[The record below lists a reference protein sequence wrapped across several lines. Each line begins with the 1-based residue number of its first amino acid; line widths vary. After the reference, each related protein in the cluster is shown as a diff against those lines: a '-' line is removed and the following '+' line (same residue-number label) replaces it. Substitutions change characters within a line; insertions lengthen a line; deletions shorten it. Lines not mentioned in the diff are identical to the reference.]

1 MYRSVSRGNIKMS
14 PMLVQSPSKIF
25 KNDFRIW
32 QENDKNTVTEIL
44 NDKDRTYT
52 LYNVKEVVLDIEG
65 ELRLSFEE
73 ERTLLIL
80 PLYGEIIINDFYETI
95 SAGISLTLNTQKGK
109 DIVIKNMIYHDQT
122 DLLIFELKKQENIQ
136 NYTKNVLDFTLKNNV
151 FTISKVLQQ
160 PNFIGLYNGRA
171 EGYYALKDA
180 DKSIFG
186 MVLNGAFEFQ
196 NRLMENRDAILLW
209 ELEELEFE
217 ALSENALILFME
229 V

>member
-1 MYRSVSRGNIKMS
+1 
-14 PMLVQSPSKIF
+14 MLVQAPSKIF

-32 QENDKNTVTEIL
+32 QENEKNTVTEIL

-95 SAGISLTLNTQKGK
+95 SAGMSLTLNTQAGK
-109 DIVIKNMIYHDQT
+109 DIVIKNMVYHDRT
-122 DLLIFELKKQENIQ
+122 DLLIFEFKKQENIQ
-136 NYTKNVLDFTLKNNV
+136 NYTKNVLDFTLKNNA

-160 PNFIGLYNGRA
+160 PNFIGLYHGRA
-171 EGYYALKDA
+171 EGYYALKDTE
-180 DKSIFG
+180 KSIFG
-186 MVLNGAFEFQ
+186 MVINGAFEFQ